1 VRGQTVLLTLFNWGV
16 LVTDRKGTTLVSFPE
31 AVAGRGQLC
40 GCRGGEGNPRNRAYH
55 RGAALLGKTT
65 HQPVVPM
72 IVPIRDGNGQVIG
85 SLIGLTN
92 LAASNFLDE
101 IGANR
106 FGRQGGYLITDPA
119 QRIFIAGHGQDPGH
133 AARAAGGHQPVYDR
147 YIDGHEGSGWRAV
160 PVAWWSCR
168 PAARCDPRA
177 G

>member
-1 VRGQTVLLTLFNWGV
+1 
-16 LVTDRKGTTLVSFPE
+16 
-31 AVAGRGQLC
+31 
-40 GCRGGEGNPRNRAYH
+40 
-55 RGAALLGKTT
+55 
-65 HQPVVPM
+65 M

-119 QRIFIAGHGQDPGH
+119 QRIFIAATDKTRVMQPGP
-133 AARAAGGHQPVYDR
+133 PVGVNRFDR

-160 PVAWWSCR
+160 RAAWWSFR

>member
-1 VRGQTVLLTLFNWGV
+1 
-16 LVTDRKGTTLVSFPE
+16 
-31 AVAGRGQLC
+31 
-40 GCRGGEGNPRNRAYH
+40 
-55 RGAALLGKTT
+55 
-65 HQPVVPM
+65 
-72 IVPIRDGNGQVIG
+72 VIG

-119 QRIFIAGHGQDPGH
+119 QRIFIAATDKTRVMQPGPPV
-133 AARAAGGHQPVYDR
+133 GINPVYDR

-160 PVAWWSCR
+160 PVGGGAFVQPQGAIHGLADAVR
-168 PAARCDPRA
+168 AAC